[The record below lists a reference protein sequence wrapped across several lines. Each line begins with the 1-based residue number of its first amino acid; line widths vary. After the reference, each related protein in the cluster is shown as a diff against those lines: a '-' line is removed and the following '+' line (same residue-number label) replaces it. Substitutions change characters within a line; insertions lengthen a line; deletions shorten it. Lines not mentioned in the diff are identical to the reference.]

1 MEISKLRNSPQI
13 QRSGSKINKQSDFS
27 KNFNFAQQKKSEE
40 QLKQMLKNIKN
51 KGTKLVASKNYAD
64 VKAYKREIK
73 AYLESVLAFMYS
85 VKKDTSFW
93 QTQYFITVD
102 IIDKKLEELTQD
114 LLNEQKE
121 NLDVASTV
129 DEITGLIVDIYK

>member
-13 QRSGSKINKQSDFS
+13 QRSGSKINKQLDFS

>member
-13 QRSGSKINKQSDFS
+13 QREQSKVSRQMDFS

-40 QLKQMLKNIKN
+40 QLKQMLKGIKN
-51 KGTKLVASKNYAD
+51 KGNKLVATKSYAD
-64 VKAYKREIK
+64 VRAYKREIK

-93 QTQYFITVD
+93 QTQYFMTVET
-102 IIDKKLEELTQD
+102 IDKKLEELTQE
-114 LLNEQKE
+114 LLSEQKE
-121 NLDVASTV
+121 NLDVASSV

>member
-121 NLDVASTV
+121 NLDVGSTV